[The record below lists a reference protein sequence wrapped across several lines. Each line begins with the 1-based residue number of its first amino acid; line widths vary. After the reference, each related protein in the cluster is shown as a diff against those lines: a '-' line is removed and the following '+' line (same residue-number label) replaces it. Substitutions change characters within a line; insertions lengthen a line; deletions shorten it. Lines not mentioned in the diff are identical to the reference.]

1 MDVREKLAEIE
12 RAAEWFEKRTKNT
25 PMPVAR
31 KMFELAGESLREKAH
46 GATIPEW
53 ISVKD
58 RLPEDF
64 EFIIVANWD
73 ENHTPR
79 VVKRKALM
87 AREYWGIVT
96 GFYAH
101 GQQVTHWMPLPQPPK
116 GE

>member
-1 MDVREKLAEIE
+1 MEKEKLIELHRVLCRSLHAEYDE
-12 RAAEWFEKRTKNT
+12 AQRAPVLDLLKTAENLIANGVT
-25 PMPVAR
+25 VQ
-31 KMFELAGESLREKAH
+31 
-46 GATIPEW
+46 EW

-101 GQQVTHWMPLPQPPK
+101 GQQVTHWMPVPQPPK